1 MSAQPL
7 NELKTPFRQLA
18 AAPDQL
24 SKQQQ
29 FTRWFYNTIASSNL
43 KSDKKKKLQFINGVL
58 SNLQMIKKNIGKAG
72 VGAGTASTQ
81 PTKDLYNSSI
91 DRLIAIVE
99 KNKPDDVPAVT
110 EFASLGKPPS
120 LPYDL
125 MELVSKRNAQQ
136 QTEIPQKERSQPEI
150 PLAPVV
156 ASTVNNY
163 THYVP
168 KAIMSAG
175 PGVSKHY
182 RYLLNNHRR
191 ELLNGNGNLTPKLQN
206 IHNELREME
215 QAHKVPDAQRQIR
228 TTGKSFGRAGTPK
241 WRRLDPEGEGD
252 MKKYKEGRTRS
263 GGKRKTRKHKRRR
276 KRKTKKHRKKKRT
289 RRRKPKK
296 RHRRTRKK

>member
-1 MSAQPL
+1 MSNPL
-7 NELKTPFRQLA
+7 GLKNQYKRLA
-18 AAPDQL
+18 KGLDQL
-24 SKQQQ
+24 LEQQH
-29 FTRWFYNTIASSNL
+29 FTRWFHERITSSDL

-58 SNLQMIKKNIGKAG
+58 SNLRMIKKNIGKAG
-72 VGAGTASTQ
+72 VGAGLASSQKTI
-81 PTKDLYNSSI
+81 DVYNDII
-91 DRLIAIVE
+91 DRLIEIVV

-110 EFASLGKPPS
+110 GFASLGKPPS

-125 MELVSKRNAQQ
+125 MELASKRNAQQ

-182 RYLLNNHRR
+182 LYLLNNHRI
-191 ELLNGNGNLTPKLQN
+191 ELLDGNGNLTTKLQN
-206 IHNELREME
+206 IHKELREME

-241 WRRLDPEGEGD
+241 WRRLDPEGEGG

-296 RHRRTRKK
+296 RHRRTRRR

>member
-1 MSAQPL
+1 
-7 NELKTPFRQLA
+7 
-18 AAPDQL
+18 
-24 SKQQQ
+24 
-29 FTRWFYNTIASSNL
+29 
-43 KSDKKKKLQFINGVL
+43 V
-58 SNLQMIKKNIGKAG
+58 KN
-72 VGAGTASTQ
+72 
-81 PTKDLYNSSI
+81 N
-91 DRLIAIVE
+91 
-99 KNKPDDVPAVT
+99 PDDVPAVT
-110 EFASLGKPPS
+110 GFASLGKPP
-120 LPYDL
+120 PFPHDL
-125 MELVSKRNAQQ
+125 MDLASKRNAQQ
-136 QTEIPQKERSQPEI
+136 QPEIPQKVPQAEI

-168 KAIMSAG
+168 KAIMSAR

-182 RYLLNNHRR
+182 LYLLNNHRR
-191 ELLNGNGNLTPKLQN
+191 ELLNSNGNLTSELQN
-206 IHNELREME
+206 IHNKLREME

-296 RHRRTRKK
+296 RHRRTRRR